1 MTAKEDL
8 DTLPIG
14 LRYNGYHLHITFN
27 ILDMYFGV
35 NLIRAHIITEIVKYD
50 KNDKDTIKSIAMR
63 DAIPF
68 EVRAPP

>member
-50 KNDKDTIKSIAMR
+50 KNDKDTI
-63 DAIPF
+63 
-68 EVRAPP
+68 